1 MDEFQ
6 EIMNTLNKPLIL
18 SKPIS
23 NLHKIFMKYTN
34 NPYYKYA
41 FDLLETLCTHTNYD
55 NKKRLLHMA
64 FTYLTLIL
72 YNCGNIP
79 YLSNFD
85 LMILCCFNLGVKTV
99 ENQKNVLCLNKL
111 RKIYKEKYNNYK
123 KEEIIKVELICIK
136 LLNYKIDILT
146 PYECLYYLIH
156 NQQKNKKKDFLE
168 LATKE
173 LENELI
179 NNIKENINK
188 KPLDI
193 AQKIIDGL
201 NQKKISVKYPK
212 IIKKKIIPM
221 SHPINVNKK
230 KLDNNN
236 NNNQKN
242 NDDNS
247 FIDTQITSNMSSI
260 TINKNTQ
267 LNSHRNN
274 NYSDLKSNNNKLKSN
289 IYSKPISLVFT
300 YPENNYSSYKKNKIN
315 SNLNR
320 HLILSSSNLFNSFS
334 KLDVEQNNS
343 PVNKT
348 NCESSSPNGSDGISS
363 FIVYNNS
370 GMNLTTQSSSGN
382 AFNKPCLNSK
392 ISETSF
398 RNEKSKNSSN
408 NINSELNLNDDYIF
422 GNNLNIKIPAKNKRS
437 NAFSRTFYSEK
448 QRWVSKNKIKNIKA
462 H

>member
-1 MDEFQ
+1 MDEYQ

-23 NLHKIFMKYTN
+23 NLHKIFMKYTT

-41 FDLLETLCTHTNYD
+41 FDLLETLCAHSNYD
-55 NKKRLLHMA
+55 NKKRLLHMT

-111 RKIYKEKYNNYK
+111 RKLYKEKFNNYK
-123 KEEIIKVELICIK
+123 KEEIVKVELICIK
-136 LLNYKIDILT
+136 LLNYKINILT
-146 PYECLYYLIH
+146 PYECLYYLIK
-156 NQQKNKKKDFLE
+156 NQYKNKKNDFLE

-193 AQKIIDGL
+193 AQKIIDNL
-201 NQKKISVKYPK
+201 NSKKIVRYPK
-212 IIKKKIIPM
+212 VLKKKIVPM
-221 SHPINVNKK
+221 FHYTNSNKK
-230 KLDNNN
+230 RLENNN
-236 NNNQKN
+236 NPKNNDNNSFIITQIPNNTSIISNNKNNQLISQKN
-242 NDDNS
+242 NYN
-247 FIDTQITSNMSSI
+247 
-260 TINKNTQ
+260 
-267 LNSHRNN
+267 
-274 NYSDLKSNNNKLKSN
+274 SDLKTYNNKIKSN

-315 SNLNR
+315 SELNR
-320 HLILSSSNLFNSFS
+320 NLILSSSNLYNSFS
-334 KLDVEQNNS
+334 KLDLEQNNS

-363 FIVYNNS
+363 FIAYNNS
-370 GMNLTTQSSSGN
+370 GINLTTQSSSGN
-382 AFNKPCLNSK
+382 AFNNPCLNAK
-392 ISETSF
+392 ITETSF

-408 NINSELNLNDDYIF
+408 NINSEFNLNDDFIF
-422 GNNLNIKIPAKNKRS
+422 GNNLNIKIPVKNKRS
-437 NAFSRTFYSEK
+437 NVFSRTFYNGKE
-448 QRWVSKNKIKNIKA
+448 RWISKSKKKIIKV

>member
-1 MDEFQ
+1 MVEYQ

-111 RKIYKEKYNNYK
+111 RKIYKEKFNNYK
-123 KEEIIKVELICIK
+123 KEEIVKVELICIK

-146 PYECLYYLIH
+146 PYECLNYLIY

-193 AQKIIDGL
+193 AQKIVDNI

-212 IIKKKIIPM
+212 ILKKKIVPM
-221 SHPINVNKK
+221 FHHTNNINKK
-230 KLDNNN
+230 KLD

-247 FIDTQITSNMSSI
+247 FIDTLTQNNMSIISN
-260 TINKNTQ
+260 NKNTQ
-267 LNSHRNN
+267 LNSHQNN
-274 NYSDLKSNNNKLKSN
+274 NYSDLKIYHNKLKVN
-289 IYSKPISLVFT
+289 TIYSKPISLVLT
-300 YPENNYSSYKKNKIN
+300 YPENSYSSYKKNKIN
-315 SNLNR
+315 SELNR
-320 HLILSSSNLFNSFS
+320 KLILSSSNLYNSFS
-334 KLDVEQNNS
+334 KLDIEQNNS

-370 GMNLTTQSSSGN
+370 GINLTTQSSSGN
-382 AFNKPCLNSK
+382 AFNNPCLSGK
-392 ISETSF
+392 ISERSF
-398 RNEKSKNSSN
+398 RNEISKNSSN
-408 NINSELNLNDDYIF
+408 NINTELNLNEDYIF

-437 NAFSRTFYSEK
+437 NVFSRTVYSGKE
-448 QRWVSKNKIKNIKA
+448 RWVISKSKKKNIKV

>member
-1 MDEFQ
+1 M
-6 EIMNTLNKPLIL
+6 
-18 SKPIS
+18 
-23 NLHKIFMKYTN
+23 
-34 NPYYKYA
+34 
-41 FDLLETLCTHTNYD
+41 
-55 NKKRLLHMA
+55 
-64 FTYLTLIL
+64 
-72 YNCGNIP
+72 
-79 YLSNFD
+79 
-85 LMILCCFNLGVKTV
+85 
-99 ENQKNVLCLNKL
+99 
-111 RKIYKEKYNNYK
+111 
-123 KEEIIKVELICIK
+123 
-136 LLNYKIDILT
+136 
-146 PYECLYYLIH
+146 
-156 NQQKNKKKDFLE
+156 E

-230 KLDNNN
+230 KLDN